1 VSTHIPGPW
10 RLDHDGI
17 LMSIVD
23 QRQRVLADVFY
34 GGRGEA
40 FGDGV
45 GEANGHLMAAA
56 PDLLEALR
64 GVLEG
69 GAHDGECDNLDS
81 EGRHKGACIKHL
93 VTARQREN
101 AARAA
106 IAKAE
111 GK

>member
-40 FGDGV
+40 FGGEV
-45 GEANGHLMAAA
+45 GEANGRLMASA
-56 PDLLEALR
+56 PDLLTAL
-64 GVLEG
+64 LEISFLISR
-69 GAHDGECDNLDS
+69 H
-81 EGRHKGACIKHL
+81 GRHVREDTLKHI
-93 VTARQREN
+93 AD
-101 AARAA
+101 AA
-106 IAKAE
+106 IEKAQ
-111 GK
+111 GG